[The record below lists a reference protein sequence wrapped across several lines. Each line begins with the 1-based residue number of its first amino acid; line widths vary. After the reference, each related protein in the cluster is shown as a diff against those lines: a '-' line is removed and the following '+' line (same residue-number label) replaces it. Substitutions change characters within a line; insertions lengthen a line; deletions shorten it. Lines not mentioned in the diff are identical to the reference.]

1 MVELLANPKGWLSR
15 QTAAQK
21 RINNKGGDD
30 RAAVRNQRKE
40 HLAGRITGSD
50 YIREFEPKESKPS
63 KDKKLKDLS
72 RDELISILV
81 ISGVE
86 FSVDL
91 SDQTL
96 RRKLRRHLDA
106 PA

>member
-40 HLAGRITGSD
+40 HLAGQTTGSD
-50 YIREFEPKESKPS
+50 YIREFEPKAEPAKQ
-63 KDKKLKDLS
+63 KKLKDLS